1 MVKKRGVCMLTF
13 HSFLQTVF
21 QFVKSLAITITKK
34 MYRYAAVLITGA
46 AVVMVVTLTAN
57 GFGGGG
63 KSALV
68 AYAEPMS
75 QEEPLTEEPASEETE
90 LITEA
95 KVPLIL
101 TDSESSKQGQ
111 LLAGSLLVKEAQDR
125 MANQLEMLEE
135 IGRNQEEI
143 RRIKEETLEAETL
156 KASAI
161 INFSEKDYDV
171 LLRIVEAEAGICDEK
186 GRILVANV
194 IINRINSSEFPDTV
208 TDVVY
213 QKSQF
218 SPVTDGRL
226 DSCTITDETIECVN
240 RALAGEDYSQGAL
253 YFMNRNRSKSHNVS
267 WFDNNLTYLFHHD
280 KHDFF
285 R

>member
-1 MVKKRGVCMLTF
+1 
-13 HSFLQTVF
+13 
-21 QFVKSLAITITKK
+21 
-34 MYRYAAVLITGA
+34 
-46 AVVMVVTLTAN
+46 
-57 GFGGGG
+57 
-63 KSALV
+63 
-68 AYAEPMS
+68 MS

>member
-1 MVKKRGVCMLTF
+1 MLTF

-34 MYRYAAVLITGA
+34 MYRYAAVLISGP

-63 KSALV
+63 KNALV

-75 QEEPLTEEPASEETE
+75 QEDPLAEEAVSEETE

-101 TDSESSKQGQ
+101 TDSGSSKQGQ
-111 LLAGSLLVKEAQDR
+111 LLAGSLLVREVQDK
-125 MANQLEMLEE
+125 MANQLELLEE
-135 IGRNQEEI
+135 IERNQEEI
-143 RRIKEETLEAETL
+143 RRIEEEILEADTL

-208 TDVVY
+208 TEVVY

-253 YFMNRNRSKSHNVS
+253 YFMNRNRSNSHNVS